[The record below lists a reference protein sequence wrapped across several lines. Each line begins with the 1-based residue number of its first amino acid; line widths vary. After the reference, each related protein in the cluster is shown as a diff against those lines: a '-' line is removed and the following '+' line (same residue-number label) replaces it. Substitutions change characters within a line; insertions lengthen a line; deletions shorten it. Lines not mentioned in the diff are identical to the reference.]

1 MLEYV
6 RTPRELTFDPALS
19 DQHQKRKFL
28 EDCLRVVLFESFLE
42 QTVDLGVW
50 IVQSI
55 SKDLFRLHID
65 LMHLVSD
72 PFHEVARNKHESIF
86 WNFGISFEES
96 GLICQLF
103 WEDLWFLAHDIV
115 SDGFSSI
122 AQLPFP
128 LGTPSISGL
137 FDGPI
142 SDSLQFFNGI
152 PHYEILKNDSVRRFP
167 QSYPHIMF

>member
-1 MLEYV
+1 VLEYV

-86 WNFGISFEES
+86 
-96 GLICQLF
+96 
-103 WEDLWFLAHDIV
+103 
-115 SDGFSSI
+115 
-122 AQLPFP
+122 
-128 LGTPSISGL
+128 
-137 FDGPI
+137 
-142 SDSLQFFNGI
+142 
-152 PHYEILKNDSVRRFP
+152 
-167 QSYPHIMF
+167 